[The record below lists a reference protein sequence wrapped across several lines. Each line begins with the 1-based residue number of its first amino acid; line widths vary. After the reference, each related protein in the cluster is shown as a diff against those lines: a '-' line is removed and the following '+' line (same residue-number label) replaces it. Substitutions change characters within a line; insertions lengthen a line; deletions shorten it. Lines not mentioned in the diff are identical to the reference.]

1 MISCLPVDIYQ
12 FSPRMTYI
20 YSKTDH
26 GGGKQQCVVDCN
38 VPNCTTIEK
47 VMGEEVFLMY
57 FICLHSRKKVVLSFF
72 ESMVYFLKIQCQV
85 CFLHIKLFLV
95 ENLFPPSAFS
105 LWNMTT
111 GIFVKI
117 ELWQNITSINMTIWR
132 AKWLLASTSY
142 IPSQV
147 APPKTKFGLET

>member
-1 MISCLPVDIYQ
+1 MFLCFYHVYLCILGMVYLKLAFNWLLQRWIVCVLLFPDVFHLSP
-12 FSPRMTYI
+12 FS
-20 YSKTDH
+20 
-26 GGGKQQCVVDCN
+26 
-38 VPNCTTIEK
+38 
-47 VMGEEVFLMY
+47 EE
-57 FICLHSRKKVVLSFF
+57 ICLSFF

-147 APPKTKFGLET
+147 APPQNKVWTRNIEN